1 MPPPPSLAG
10 PFPSPSTQ
18 EMRNETRKRAGLS
31 SKTSR
36 KVDSTSTAP
45 SKPAQA
51 GSSVES
57 ATSQQ
62 QVQQDESHVKSKS
75 LQTAASSSGSDEED
89 EKEGER
95 GKGVGPSSAASRAET
110 DAEDSNASDVEV
122 PLERVEVEEPSVFAK
137 YLEQIIKPFV
147 EASIKSTAETREL
160 LGLWVIA
167 QRLEA
172 IREPKKFELHE
183 SDNGQVELVKR
194 YDWTSPS
201 WDESLLEETT
211 LTIETEEFVVAR
223 GAIAFLFLLLTAPHW
238 RSMYEEA
245 SKAANLAV
253 WRAKA
258 SDLAI
263 PGSLSEV
270 QLPCCYILL
279 GLRPYCGM
287 TVRSGEAL
295 VEEHELFCVSRK
307 MEEARKLLDFSKW
320 QCFASYVPP
329 AEFANDF
336 ASLMLYFIEHLSIT
350 AIDATR
356 YGVNCNAF
364 DNAAHEHIITAQ
376 ELKALVDW
384 VLDDLSPRDSSN
396 RGPDLNTAYFKAQHE
411 KLKLIAPLKASTMF
425 VIFQGA
431 RWQWHTRRFLNDAN
445 VDPTI
450 WPSRCLP
457 LRLQSAKEARKA
469 ARQEHKDTKDVG
481 IPGWKEGGKLQ
492 YEMKKQKRSAS
503 NLDEDD
509 ASSSTG
515 SSAGPANGHTTN
527 YADDRRYDSL
537 GRPLKGRKRGKQS
550 KVLPADPDWLKK
562 ARGK

>member
-1 MPPPPSLAG
+1 MQKLC
-10 PFPSPSTQ
+10 
-18 EMRNETRKRAGLS
+18 
-31 SKTSR
+31 
-36 KVDSTSTAP
+36 
-45 SKPAQA
+45 
-51 GSSVES
+51 
-57 ATSQQ
+57 
-62 QVQQDESHVKSKS
+62 
-75 LQTAASSSGSDEED
+75 
-89 EKEGER
+89 
-95 GKGVGPSSAASRAET
+95 
-110 DAEDSNASDVEV
+110 
-122 PLERVEVEEPSVFAK
+122 
-137 YLEQIIKPFV
+137 
-147 EASIKSTAETREL
+147 
-160 LGLWVIA
+160 
-167 QRLEA
+167 
-172 IREPKKFELHE
+172 
-183 SDNGQVELVKR
+183 
-194 YDWTSPS
+194 
-201 WDESLLEETT
+201 
-211 LTIETEEFVVAR
+211 VAR
-223 GAIAFLFLLLTAPHW
+223 VTRLTGTPRWNH
-238 RSMYEEA
+238 
-245 SKAANLAV
+245 AV
-253 WRAKA
+253 
-258 SDLAI
+258 
-263 PGSLSEV
+263 
-270 QLPCCYILL
+270 
-279 GLRPYCGM
+279 
-287 TVRSGEAL
+287 
-295 VEEHELFCVSRK
+295 
-307 MEEARKLLDFSKW
+307 LDFSKW

-396 RGPDLNTAYFKAQHE
+396 VRVRVRRRKLKYCKKQAIADRLADLQRGPDLNTAYFKAQHE